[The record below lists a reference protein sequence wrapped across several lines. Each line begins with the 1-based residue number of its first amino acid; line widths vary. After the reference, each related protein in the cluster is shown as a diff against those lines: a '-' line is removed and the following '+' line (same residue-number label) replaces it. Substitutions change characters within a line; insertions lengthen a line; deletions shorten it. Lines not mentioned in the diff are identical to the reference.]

1 MPLTAAVWN
10 LYVKKLKLLKLT
22 NFISLKLQLDQKLKQ
37 FSGENLSKF
46 RHNGIRVGV
55 LPFRNSLYTQKSKF
69 YLPLF
74 AL

>member
-37 FSGENLSKF
+37 FSGENLSKY
-46 RHNGIRVGV
+46 RRNGSLVGV
-55 LPFRNSLYTQKSKF
+55 LPFRNKLYTQKSRF